1 MDLVAELVTGTTGT
15 RAERIA
21 ALDHEPG
28 DHPVEDGSVVELRR
42 ARPAGCRV
50 GPLPSA
56 LRELDEVPHRL
67 GRVVR
72 EKPDHDRPAVGPQRC
87 CKDIG
92 HTEILP
98 RPGQCPGTHARRR
111 PPMRSGPAY
120 NFPPRRRRPR
130 RWPRVLAGTA
140 LLAGCAAAATAMA
153 MRKNTRMMRSM
164 QPSPMPSGSPSSS
177 TTEAQSAG
185 LNPKAEAERARREAE
200 VNGLSRTTTR

>member
-1 MDLVAELVTGTTGT
+1 LVLIVFFILEGVATIMYAIDHRRQLSGRWAFMLASGVIDLLLAAIILAGLPETAAWAIGLLVGINLIFGGS
-15 RAERIA
+15 AMLAMA
-21 ALDHEPG
+21 ARKLD
-28 DHPVEDGSVVELRR
+28 
-42 ARPAGCRV
+42 
-50 GPLPSA
+50 
-56 LRELDEVPHRL
+56 
-67 GRVVR
+67 
-72 EKPDHDRPAVGPQRC
+72 
-87 CKDIG
+87 
-92 HTEILP
+92 
-98 RPGQCPGTHARRR
+98 
-111 PPMRSGPAY
+111 
-120 NFPPRRRRPR
+120 PPRMKSR